1 MITVAITGASGP
13 ILGLRLIEELLNS
26 GETVYAVVS
35 DAAWSVIAHE
45 LSYKRTGPAPLAA
58 LLSKRGK
65 AASLELLKEF
75 DSRDLFSP
83 IASGST
89 PFDAMVVVPCSMKT
103 LSAAASGYAD
113 SLITRACDVALKEK
127 RKLILVPRETPLSA
141 IHLENMLKLSR
152 AGAVILPPVMGFY
165 SRPET
170 LGDMLDFVTGKI
182 LNLLGIKHRLFKSW
196 EEQASAAAAK
206 TGKRKSP

>member
-1 MITVAITGASGP
+1 MIAVAITGASGP

>member
-1 MITVAITGASGP
+1 MIAVAITGASGP

-65 AASLELLKEF
+65 AASLKLLKEF

>member
-1 MITVAITGASGP
+1 MIAVAITGASGP

-35 DAAWSVIAHE
+35 EAAWSVIGHE
-45 LSYKRTGPAPLAA
+45 LGYKKSGAAPLTA
-58 LLSKRGK
+58 LLKKRGK
-65 AASLELLKEF
+65 ASGLAQLKEF
-75 DSRDLFSP
+75 DSQDLFSP

-89 PFDAMVVVPCSMKT
+89 PFDAMVVAPCSMKT
-103 LSAAASGYAD
+103 LSAAAGGYAD

-141 IHLENMLKLSR
+141 IHLENMLKLSH

-170 LGDMLDFVTGKI
+170 IDDILDFVTGKI

-196 EEQASAAAAK
+196 EERTSAAPRPKKHKAA
-206 TGKRKSP
+206 